1 MGLPRFPVVG
11 GLSYP
16 LREPLHKPKNRTEFE
31 NGTVQSRVRF
41 TRSRKRFALQY
52 KEIPMEDMERLQA
65 FFDTTGADAFIF
77 THPLT
82 GREYCCIIS
91 DDAFDAS
98 LVGLDWYDVNLN
110 IEEK

>member
-31 NGTVQSRVRF
+31 NGAVQSRVRF
-41 TRSRKRFALQY
+41 TKSRKRFALQY
-52 KEIPMEDMERLQA
+52 KEIPLEDMEILQT
-65 FFDTTGADAFIF
+65 FFDTVGAGDFIF

-82 GREYCCIIS
+82 GKEYRCMIS
-91 DDAFDAS
+91 DDDFDAA
-98 LVGLDWYDVNLN
+98 LVRLDWYDVNMN